1 MRTSQHS
8 IDASALYKKGADFCS
23 VNMLGFKLQDAVALL
38 RLDYLYLESFQ
49 VTYVKILQGDPSSR
63 AVGHVAGQDGTPRFV
78 IENTTRC
85 RAIVAE
91 TRILE
96 LQVMHYVI

>member
-1 MRTSQHS
+1 MKTSQHS
-8 IDASALYKKGADFCS
+8 IDSGALQKGADFCS

-49 VTYVKILQGDPSSR
+49 VTEVKILQGDPSSR

-96 LQVMHYVI
+96 LQEMHFVI